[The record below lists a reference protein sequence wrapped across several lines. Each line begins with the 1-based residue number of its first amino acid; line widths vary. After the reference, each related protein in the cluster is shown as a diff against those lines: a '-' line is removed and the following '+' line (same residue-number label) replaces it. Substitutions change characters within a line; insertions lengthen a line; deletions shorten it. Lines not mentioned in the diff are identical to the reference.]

1 MSIRR
6 STTASALISGSVL
19 TAALIAATRLLSVS
33 PSTLRPGGT
42 GATQPAAGTGS
53 AEAADESGGLSVVHE
68 GIWEPQI
75 KNEQNVNVAD
85 PQVGQIGIYHDE
97 LYDSARE
104 LLGISIGRYE
114 IRYKK
119 VHGAVLTYYSEDLFL
134 RDGVI
139 HAEGWADFNDVKN
152 GVWVGY
158 PAVGLDGVYRGLDGR
173 REWRV
178 IEPDQPVEARIAL
191 YG

>member
-1 MSIRR
+1 MNIRR
-6 STTASALISGSVL
+6 SMTASGLVSGSVL
-19 TAALIAATRLLSVS
+19 TAAWIAATRLLSVS
-33 PSTLRPGGT
+33 PSAVRAGDPGDPRATVDAGDAGGT
-42 GATQPAAGTGS
+42 S
-53 AEAADESGGLSVVHE
+53 GLSVVHE

-75 KNEQNVNVAD
+75 RNEQNVNVAD
-85 PQVGQIGIYHDE
+85 PQVGQIGSYYDE
-97 LYDSARE
+97 LYDSSRE
-104 LLGISIGRYE
+104 LLGITIGRYE

-119 VHGAVLTYYSEDLFL
+119 VGGAVLTYYSEDLFL
-134 RDGVI
+134 RDGII

-178 IEPDQPVEARIAL
+178 IEPDQPVEARISL
-191 YG
+191 HG